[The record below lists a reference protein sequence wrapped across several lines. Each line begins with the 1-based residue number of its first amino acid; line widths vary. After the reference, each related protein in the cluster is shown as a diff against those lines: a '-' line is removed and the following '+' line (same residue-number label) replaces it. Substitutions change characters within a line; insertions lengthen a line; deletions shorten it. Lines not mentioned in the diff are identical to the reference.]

1 MIVETAIQS
10 LEEIREHKLRTLLTV
25 LSITLGITSVVL
37 MTSLAQSALTTVARG
52 LEEIGGARLILLMS
66 TRPERP
72 TYHHGLTL
80 ADKEVLAARV
90 PHLAAI
96 LMKYETKEEVLARG
110 GKSLADVD
118 VLAAEVSFSTF
129 YGIPVAQGR
138 NLLPEDLEGNHRV
151 CVLGAEVAEQLYPTG
166 AVGKEVVIWGDR
178 FRVVG
183 VFARTY
189 HIGSI
194 GFDWNRFLLLPLHEG
209 KRHRSAGRPVL
220 NLRTTATRYNGIVQ
234 RITEQIL
241 QKRHRNANDF
251 QFLDFSEILPQI
263 YRIFLLL
270 EVLVGGVA
278 AVALGIG
285 GIGVMNIMLAAVEE
299 RLREIG
305 IRKAMGASDLHI
317 ALQFL
322 TEAVILTLSG
332 GLVGCL
338 AGVFLGFLGSW
349 VIHLFFPPWVIV
361 VSWGAMG
368 VALVTTVIVGIV
380 FGFHPARRAAR
391 LEVVACL
398 HPHVG

>member
-37 MTSLAQSALTTVARG
+37 MTSLAQSALTTVAKG
-52 LEEIGGARLILLMS
+52 FEEIGGARLILLMPA
-66 TRPERP
+66 RAERP

-80 ADKEVLAARV
+80 ADKEALAARV

-96 LMKYETKEEVLARG
+96 LMQYQMKEAVRARG

-118 VLAAEVSFSTF
+118 VLAAEASFGRF
-129 YGIPVAQGR
+129 YGIPIAEGR
-138 NLLPEDLEGNHRV
+138 NLRREDLEEKRRV
-151 CVLGAEVAEQLYPTG
+151 CVLGAEVAQQLYPTG

-189 HIGSI
+189 QPGPI

-209 KRHRSAGRPVL
+209 KLHGSARELVL

-251 QFLDFSEILPQI
+251 QFLDFSEIMRQF

-270 EVLVGGVA
+270 EVLVGGIA
-278 AVALGIG
+278 AVAVGIG
-285 GIGVMNIMLAAVEE
+285 GIGVMNIMLAGVEE

-305 IRKAMGASDLHI
+305 IRKAVGASDLHI

-338 AGVFLGFLGSW
+338 AGALLGFLGSW

-361 VSWGAMG
+361 VSWEAMG
-368 VALVTTVIVGIV
+368 VALVTTAIVGIV

-398 HPHVG
+398 HPHAG